1 MSFEPVDTLDMSTP
15 DAKRASYELLVAQ
28 VRSVLEGERDWLANL
43 AQFSALV
50 YQSVPA
56 LNWAGFYM
64 AHGQELVVGPFQGKI
79 ACVRI
84 PFTRG
89 VCGACASTREI
100 QRVEDVHAF
109 PGHIACDSASNS
121 ELVLPV
127 LAGDQPDD
135 RPLRRRGR
143 ARLCRSRGRTGR
155 RHRLALRVFAHRRIC
170 GAAVDPET
178 GPRRRCRG
186 LQHCKNRTSLHGFMG
201 FVLRLSKDR
210 HGLAIV
216 CLSWLHDFHAGCSV
230 VTDRAP

>member
-15 DAKRASYELLVAQ
+15 DAKRASYDLLVAQ

-84 PFTRG
+84 PFTRC
-89 VCGACASTREI
+89 VCGACASSREI
-100 QRVEDVHAF
+100 QLVEDVHAF
-109 PGHIACDSASNS
+109 PGHIACDSASSS

-127 LAGDQPDD
+127 LAGDRLVAVFDLDSPTIARFDAED
-135 RPLRRRGR
+135 ARG
-143 ARLCRSRGRTGR
+143 
-155 RHRLALRVFAHRRIC
+155 FA
-170 GAAVDPET
+170 AAVA
-178 GPRRRCRG
+178 
-186 LQHCKNRTSLHGFMG
+186 
-201 FVLRLSKDR
+201 VLAAD
-210 HGLAIV
+210 
-216 CLSWLHDFHAGCSV
+216 
-230 VTDRAP
+230 TDWP